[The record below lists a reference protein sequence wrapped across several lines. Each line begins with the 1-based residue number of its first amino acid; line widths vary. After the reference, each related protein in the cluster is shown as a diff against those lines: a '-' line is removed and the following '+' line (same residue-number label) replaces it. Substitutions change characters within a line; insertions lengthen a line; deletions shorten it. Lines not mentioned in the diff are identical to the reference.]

1 MMGSVDVEI
10 YISQMVTFFENNPND
25 LMSLIGDVQKEEFYS
40 KMKNKSL
47 ENVKN
52 GDDFILTNKEKLYET
67 GQKIAL
73 TFDER
78 ELLQGYRDASQE
90 VREILLDLAR
100 KASRKKD
107 FGPRSERND

>member
-1 MMGSVDVEI
+1 MGSVDVEI

-52 GDDFILTNKEKLYET
+52 GDDFILTKQQLIDIVIELKSPELNQKLSYIDKVE
-67 GQKIAL
+67 G
-73 TFDER
+73 F
-78 ELLQGYRDASQE
+78 
-90 VREILLDLAR
+90 IL
-100 KASRKKD
+100 KTK
-107 FGPRSERND
+107 FGDIFLN